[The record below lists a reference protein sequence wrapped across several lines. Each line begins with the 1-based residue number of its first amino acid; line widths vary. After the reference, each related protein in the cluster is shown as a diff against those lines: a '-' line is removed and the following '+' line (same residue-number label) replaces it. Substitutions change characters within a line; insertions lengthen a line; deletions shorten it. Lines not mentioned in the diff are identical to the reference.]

1 MTANLQNPIFTDE
14 TKAREWLEARV
25 WPNGPVCPHCGST
38 GEDVTALQGKAHRS
52 GLYQCAGC
60 REQFT
65 VTVKTVFE
73 CSKIPLSKWLAAL
86 FLLTASK
93 KGVSAHQVHRS
104 LGISYKSSWFM
115 MHRLREA
122 MRTGGLLPDMGG
134 SGQVVEA
141 DETYFGMIPKDEIM
155 PRAIG
160 HGKKKVGK
168 RAGIRRPAYRA
179 VFALVERGGKA
190 RTFHIAQADQNTVHA
205 IMKANVTK
213 ETRVHTD
220 ESGIYNIAPW
230 HFEKHETVKHS
241 AKEYVRYTNE
251 FSFPDGKRNI
261 VTTNTVEG
269 YFSIFK
275 RGMKG
280 VYQHCDEKHLH
291 RYLAE
296 FDFRYNTRTALGF
309 NDLMRAEALAEGIKG
324 KRLTY
329 RRPHKITQPSAD

>member
-1 MTANLQNPIFTDE
+1 MTANLQNSIFTDE

-38 GEDVTALQGKAHRS
+38 GDDVTALQGKAHRP
-52 GLYQCAGC
+52 GLYQCSGC

-73 CSKIPLSKWLAAL
+73 RSKLPLSKWLAAL
-86 FLLTASK
+86 FLLTSSK

-122 MRTGGLLPDMGG
+122 MRSGGLLPPIGG
-134 SGQVVEA
+134 EGKVVEA

-205 IMKANVTK
+205 IMKANITK
-213 ETRVHTD
+213 ETRIHTD
-220 ESGIYNIAPW
+220 ESHIYKLAPW
-230 HFEKHETVKHS
+230 HFGQHEAVKHS
-241 AKEYVRYTNE
+241 AKEYVRG
-251 FSFPDGKRNI
+251 D

-296 FDFRYNTRTALGF
+296 FDFRYNTRTSLGF
-309 NDLMRAEALAEGIKG
+309 DDVMRAEALAEGIKG

-329 RRPHKITQPSAD
+329 RRPHKVAQSNAH